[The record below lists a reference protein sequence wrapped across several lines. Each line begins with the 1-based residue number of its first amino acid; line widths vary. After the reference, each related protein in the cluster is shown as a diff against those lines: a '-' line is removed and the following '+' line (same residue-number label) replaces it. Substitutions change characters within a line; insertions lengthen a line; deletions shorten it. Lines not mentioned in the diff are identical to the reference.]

1 MFSQGCPAGSSS
13 GLPGDAGKSATSCS
27 RAACGELLPGPGG
40 LRLAGPGGSLI
51 APCPAVMPAVPDP
64 ARVAGAVNR
73 FLALQEFRSKLYA
86 CLTSRADAQFELTD
100 AILCADHA
108 VTSLVQLSLEA
119 EFTRGHGALYDA
131 LADGRIDEEALATLL
146 TGTVPLLAGGE
157 QERAWIG
164 EHDVIDEGLLQ
175 SALAG
180 LPGEDAAAVR
190 QACAR
195 WRRLRFAID
204 ATPYPRP
211 DAECSP
217 GREHVH
223 HDACRCD
230 GTRKTIPGWEYQF
243 LAAVGHLR
251 TAWTAL
257 IDVERTTKATRASQT
272 ARQVRNL
279 LRRLDAAGY
288 RGCAPLVI
296 LDAGYSAAAL
306 TAALAGQP
314 AHLLLRLPAGSVM
327 YGDPVTWP
335 GRNGRPPRHGIPVTC
350 HNEPDAANPEPD
362 QSLILPDTP
371 HYGTV
376 RVDAWHPVHPIIH
389 GDRGWF
395 KDNWHGELPVL
406 RGTLLR
412 VLVEHLPGGRIPH
425 KTMWLW
431 HAGPAPL
438 SPDELWRAYLARFDE
453 EHTFRFLKG
462 ALGLT
467 AAKVR
472 TPAQA
477 DRWVR
482 LVMAAYAQL
491 LIARPLTGDLRRP
504 WERPPGPGRPLTAGQ
519 VRRGFRNIRRQ
530 IGTPAHVGKPGR
542 PGPGRPKGSA
552 SGPAPRHPIPKKTST
567 KSKQDSANGEL
578 GG

>member
-1 MFSQGCPAGSSS
+1 MHGRFRMLGVA
-13 GLPGDAGKSATSCS
+13 KHS
-27 RAACGELLPGPGG
+27 RKETAVPNTVSRPGG
-40 LRLAGPGGSLI
+40 RQQTLPVLPVRDRV
-51 APCPAVMPAVPDP
+51 PAPDP
-64 ARVAGAVNR
+64 AQAADAIAR
-73 FLALQEFRSKLYA
+73 FLALREFRARLYQ
-86 CLTSRADAQFELTD
+86 CLTSRADALFELCD

-131 LADGRIDEEALATLL
+131 LADGRIDEEALAA
-146 TGTVPLLAGGE
+146 LLAGVLPPLADGK
-157 QERAWIG
+157 QGRAWTG
-164 EHDVIDEGLLQ
+164 GHDIDYGLLEE
-175 SALAG
+175 ALAG
-180 LPGEDAAAVR
+180 LPAGQADAVR
-190 QACAR
+190 EACAR

-243 LAAVGHLR
+243 LAALGHLR

-257 IDVERTTKATRASQT
+257 IDVERTAKATRTSQT

-279 LRRLDAAGY
+279 LRRLRTSGQAG
-288 RGCAPLVI
+288 GGAPLVI
-296 LDAGYSAAAL
+296 CDAGYSAAAL

-314 AHLLLRLPAGSVM
+314 AHLLVRLPAKSVF
-327 YGDPVTWP
+327 YGNPVTWP

-350 HNEPDAANPEPD
+350 HNEPAAANPEPD
-362 QSLILPDTP
+362 ESLLLPDTP

-376 RVDAWHPVHPIIH
+376 RVDAWHDVHPIVH

-395 KDNWHGELPVL
+395 KDNWHGELPIL

-412 VLVEHLPGGRIPH
+412 VLVDHLPGGRPPH

-431 HAGPAPL
+431 HACPAPL
-438 SPDELWRAYLARFDE
+438 SVDELWRAYLARFDE

-472 TPAQA
+472 TPEQA

-491 LIARPLTGDLRRP
+491 LIARPHTADLRRA
-504 WERPPGPGRPLTAGQ
+504 WERPPGPARPMTPGR
-519 VRRGFRNIRRQ
+519 VRRGFPNIRRQ
-530 IGTPAHVGKPGR
+530 IGTPAHVAKPRR
-542 PGPGRPKGSA
+542 PGPGRPKGTTR
-552 SGPAPRHPIPKKTST
+552 GPAPRYPIPKKSRTQD
-567 KSKQDSANGEL
+567 KQDSAAETAAG
-578 GG
+578 

>member
-1 MFSQGCPAGSSS
+1 VLDTLPRAGGRLQS
-13 GLPGDAGKSATSCS
+13 LPGAGLEAAAPRPPDAAQV
-27 RAACGELLPGPGG
+27 AD
-40 LRLAGPGGSLI
+40 
-51 APCPAVMPAVPDP
+51 AVA
-64 ARVAGAVNR
+64 R
-73 FLALQEFRSKLYA
+73 FLALREFRARLYG
-86 CLTSRADAQFELTD
+86 CLTSRPDALFELCD
-100 AILCADHA
+100 AVLCADHA

-131 LADGRIDEEALATLL
+131 LAAGRIDEEAFAA
-146 TGTVPLLAGGE
+146 LLAAALPPLVDGE
-157 QERAWIG
+157 DARAWTG
-164 EHDVIDEGLLQ
+164 EHDVIDYGLLE
-175 SALAG
+175 SALAW
-180 LPGEDAAAVR
+180 LPDEEACAVR
-190 QACAR
+190 EACAR

-243 LAAVGHLR
+243 VAAVGHLR

-257 IDVERTTKATRASQT
+257 IDVERTTKATRTSQT
-272 ARQVRNL
+272 ARQVVNL
-279 LRRLDAAGY
+279 LRRLHAAGHD
-288 RGCAPLVI
+288 RGAAPLVI

-314 AHLLLRLPAGSVM
+314 VHLLIRLPSGSVL
-327 YGDPVTWP
+327 YGDPVTWR

-350 HNEPDAANPEPD
+350 HNDPAAAGPEPD
-362 QSLILPDTP
+362 ESLILPHTP

-376 RVDAWHPVHPIIH
+376 RVDAWRPVHPVVH

-412 VLVEHLPGGRIPH
+412 VLVDHLPDGRTPH

-438 SPDELWRAYLARFDE
+438 SLDELWRAYLARFDE
-453 EHTFRFLKG
+453 EHTYRFLKG
-462 ALGLT
+462 TLGLT

-472 TPAQA
+472 TPGQA

-482 LVMAAYAQL
+482 LIMAAYAQL
-491 LIARPLTGDLRRP
+491 LLARPHTPDLRRA
-504 WERPPGPGRPLTAGQ
+504 WEKPPGPGRPLTPGR
-519 VRRGFRNIRRQ
+519 VRRGFPNIRRQ
-530 IGTPAHVGKPGR
+530 IGTPAHVAKPAR
-542 PGPGRPKGSA
+542 PGPGRPKGTTR
-552 SGPAPRHPIPKKTST
+552 GPAPRHPIPKKSRTKNKQNRST
-567 KSKQDSANGEL
+567 EKPQVKT
-578 GG
+578 

>member
-1 MFSQGCPAGSSS
+1 MLRHFAARKETAVLDTLPRAGQLQTILDS
-13 GLPGDAGKSATSCS
+13 GAPLG
-27 RAACGELLPGPGG
+27 AAAQP
-40 LRLAGPGGSLI
+40 
-51 APCPAVMPAVPDP
+51 PDP
-64 ARVAGAVNR
+64 ARVADAVAR
-73 FLALQEFRSKLYA
+73 YRACQALREFRFKLYE
-86 CLTSRADAQFELTD
+86 CLTARADALFELCD

-131 LADGRIDEEALATLL
+131 LAAGRIDEEKLAA
-146 TGTVPLLAGGE
+146 LLAGTLPPLIDGAE
-157 QERAWIG
+157 GRAWIG
-164 EHDVIDEGLLQ
+164 EHDVIDDGLLDA
-175 SALAG
+175 ALAG
-180 LPGEDAAAVR
+180 LPGQEAAQVR
-190 QACAR
+190 EACAR
-195 WRRLRFAID
+195 WQRLRFAID

-211 DAECSP
+211 DAGCSP

-243 LAAVGHLR
+243 AAAVGHLR

-257 IDVERTTKATRASQT
+257 AGVERTTKAARTNQT

-279 LRRLDAAGY
+279 LRRLGAAGHG
-288 RGCAPLVI
+288 RGAPLVI

-306 TAALAGQP
+306 TAALTGQP
-314 AHLLLRLPAGSVM
+314 VHLLVRLPSGSVL

-350 HNEPDAANPEPD
+350 HNDPGTANPEPEE
-362 QSLILPDTP
+362 SLILPGTL

-376 RVDAWHPVHPIIH
+376 RVDAWYPVHPVIH

-395 KDNWHGELPVL
+395 NDNWHGQLPVL

-412 VLVEHLPGGRIPH
+412 VIVERLPDGRKPH

-431 HAGPAPL
+431 HAGPARL

-453 EHTFRFLKG
+453 EHTYRFLKG

-467 AAKVR
+467 TAKVR
-472 TPAQA
+472 TPEQA

-482 LVMAAYAQL
+482 LVMAAHAQL
-491 LIARPLTGDLRRP
+491 LLARPLAADLRRP
-504 WERPPGPGRPLTAGQ
+504 WEKPRDPSRPLTPGRA
-519 VRRGFRNIRRQ
+519 RRGFPNIRCQ
-530 IGTPAHVGKPGR
+530 IGTPAHVAKPSA
-542 PGPGRPKGSA
+542 PGPGRPKGTIR
-552 SGPAPRHPIPKKTST
+552 GPAPRHPIPKKIREQGTPRHI
-567 KSKQDSANGEL
+567 SAKVTG
-578 GG
+578 